1 MIDSKIDLNLLF
13 TIVMR
18 ESKST
23 DIQEIDSDFYVY
35 CTEYIG
41 KLKTEEY
48 DNIESKIKKNII
60 GIFTDLI
67 TILIELRFNK
77 VINSNAF
84 NLLLDEEKFVVETN
98 YDFKNKQ
105 SLILSAIL
113 NGQNKLLENI
123 TNNLLIEL
131 LCMNDKNLIENTALE
146 KIAEVINNGKA
157 AEKFEKM
164 VGLLGGPSD
173 ILSSYKK
180 KLPSSAC
187 CDDIVSE
194 HNGYIKSINTRALG
208 IIMIELGGGRKQIT
222 DKIDYSVGF
231 KDVSDVGK
239 KVDKKTPLLKI
250 VAKNKEDINRMCK
263 RIRECFTI
271 SNNPIEPNK
280 TIYKRIHKL

>member
-123 TNNLLIEL
+123 TNNFQTKLIIVRFLKPCKEL
-131 LCMNDKNLIENTALE
+131 IGFDLSKYGPFETEDIATIPNKNAQILIDK
-146 KIAEVINNGKA
+146 KIAE
-157 AEKFEKM
+157 
-164 VGLLGGPSD
+164 
-173 ILSSYKK
+173 
-180 KLPSSAC
+180 
-187 CDDIVSE
+187 
-194 HNGYIKSINTRALG
+194 
-208 IIMIELGGGRKQIT
+208 
-222 DKIDYSVGF
+222 KIFV
-231 KDVSDVGK
+231 
-239 KVDKKTPLLKI
+239 
-250 VAKNKEDINRMCK
+250 N
-263 RIRECFTI
+263 
-271 SNNPIEPNK
+271 
-280 TIYKRIHKL
+280 